1 MSESGD
7 SYLIEGNVNEVLP
20 NMVFRVELSNGHRLL
35 AHLSGELR
43 LNFIKLLPG
52 SKVLL
57 EIHPYDLSRGR
68 IVELRS

>member
-1 MSESGD
+1 MSESRD
-7 SYLIEGNVNEVLP
+7 SFLIEGHVSEVLP
-20 NMVFRVELSNGHRLL
+20 NMVFRVELTNGHRLL

-52 SKVLL
+52 AKILL

-68 IVELRS
+68 IVELRP

>member
-1 MSESGD
+1 MPEAGD
-7 SYLIEGNVNEVLP
+7 SYLIEGTVSEVLP

-35 AHLSGELR
+35 AHLSGEMR

>member
-1 MSESGD
+1 MSERSD
-7 SYLIEGNVNEVLP
+7 SYLIEGTVIEVLP
-20 NMVFRVELSNGHRLL
+20 NMLFRAELANGHRMLS
-35 AHLSGELR
+35 HLSGELR

>member
-7 SYLIEGNVNEVLP
+7 SYLIEGTVNEVLP
-20 NMVFRVELSNGHRLL
+20 NMVFRVELANGHRLL
-35 AHLSGELR
+35 SHLSGELR